1 MKLEKGMTKEAVLK
15 VMGEPNDHEVYETL
29 YGNQMMIL
37 FYYTQRKRFDGT
49 MKRDEC
55 TPVVIKNEKLVGWG
69 EYFYEWIQRREKKI
83 EHQ

>member
-1 MKLEKGMTKEAVLK
+1 
-15 VMGEPNDHEVYETL
+15 
-29 YGNQMMIL
+29 MIL